1 MKTKLLSY
9 SISLALLSP
18 ALAVADEAEWTFSG
32 FLKNE
37 TALFTQS
44 GTTNG
49 AANAHDSGDVYKSE
63 TSLNLFVNGEL
74 NENLSAHAQFNL
86 IRDFRADIKDYQGSK
101 SYSQHDYLRE
111 LYVDYSWD
119 NVDIRLGKQQ
129 VVWGTADGIK
139 LLDIINPTDFREF
152 SQNTME
158 DSRIP
163 VWMLKADIALSDNTD
178 LQLIAAQVEE
188 NKIPGLNADGDQG
201 HPFMMKGVD
210 SITGSRNGFLNIVPA
225 LGGTAFAF
233 TGFAAQFTQFQ
244 SGKLESVGG
253 NTFTVQNFVDGFSP
267 FCPNGAPPASMGLP
281 PMSCSQFLNM
291 VAQTDGLGGNQ
302 DRTNLV
308 TDTFDATNPDNTFE
322 YMAQASFTT
331 FDTFAGAQSTYKRAY
346 PDGNTPNLGFRLKS
360 SLDNGLNYSLNY
372 LYHYDANPVVSIG
385 WEDQNGQKLTP
396 YMTESTG
403 VTGETVR
410 TMRLAK
416 ADGTPFNANDP
427 LGAND
432 GAANMVF
439 TESLNR
445 VHSIGASFDT
455 ALDTSFLGPVVLRG
469 EFLYDK
475 GGMVPVVDRDAL
487 AVGDL
492 ANGLKPMEAD
502 FFKYVLGL
510 DVTVMT
516 NLMISAQFI
525 QFYNLDYIDE
535 VGKGWGQ
542 GENTGRY
549 TADPATL
556 HLSNGLQRGEKVD
569 NFVSLFFSKPFGEGQ
584 LGRVNNITLYEEG
597 GGYWNRLDAE
607 YSFTDTLIGTAEWNH
622 YWGDENTTF
631 GQMHNASNVQIGLKY
646 LFE

>member
-1 MKTKLLSY
+1 MIKKILSA
-9 SISLALLSP
+9 SISLALCAPSL
-18 ALAVADEAEWTFSG
+18 ALASDAEWTFSG
-32 FLKNE
+32 YLKNE
-37 TALFTQS
+37 TALFTQDGRTIGAS
-44 GTTNG
+44 ETN
-49 AANAHDSGDVYKSE
+49 DRGDVYKSE
-63 TSLNLFVNGEL
+63 TSLNLFVNGEFSDDL
-74 NENLSAHAQFNL
+74 TAHAQFNL
-86 IRDFRADIKDYQGSK
+86 IRDFQAEPDDYKGHK
-101 SYSQHDYLRE
+101 NYSQHDYLRE
-111 LYVDYSWD
+111 LYLDYTWN

-163 VWMLKADIALSDNTD
+163 VWMLKADVAINDNTD

-201 HPFMMKGVD
+201 HPFIMKGVD
-210 SITGSRNGFLNIVPA
+210 SITGKRDGFLNIVPA
-225 LGGTAFAF
+225 LGSTAFAF

-244 SGKLESVGG
+244 SGKLETVGG
-253 NTFTVQNFVDGFSP
+253 NTFTVQNFVDGYSP
-267 FCPNGAPPASMGLP
+267 FCPNGAPPANMGLP

-291 VAQTDGLGGNQ
+291 VAQTEGMGGNQ
-302 DRTNLV
+302 NQTNLV
-308 TDTFDATNPDNTFE
+308 ENEFDASNPDNTFE

-331 FDTFAGAQSTYKRAY
+331 FDTFAGAQSRYERDY
-346 PDGNTPNLGFRLKS
+346 PDGNMPNLGFRLKS
-360 SLDNGLNYSLNY
+360 ALDNGFNFSFNY

-385 WEDQNGQKLTP
+385 WEDSQGQKLTP
-396 YMTESTG
+396 YVTETAG

-410 TMRLAK
+410 TMRLRK
-416 ADGTPFNANDP
+416 GDGTTFNASDP

-432 GAANMVF
+432 GPATLVF
-439 TESLNR
+439 TEDLNR

-475 GGMVPVVDRDAL
+475 GAMAPVVDRDAL
-487 AVGDL
+487 AIGDL
-492 ANGLKPMEAD
+492 AGGLRPVETD
-502 FFKYVLGL
+502 YFKYVLGI
-510 DVTVMT
+510 DITVLT
-516 NLMISAQFI
+516 NLMVSAQFI

-535 VGKGWGQ
+535 AGKGWGQ

-569 NFVSLFFSKPFGEGQ
+569 NYVSLFFSKPFGEGQ

-597 GGYWNRLDAE
+597 GGYWNRFDVE
-607 YSFTDTLIGTAEWNH
+607 YSFTDNLVGSAEWNH
-622 YWGDENTTF
+622 YWGEENTTF
-631 GQMHNASNVQIGLKY
+631 GQMHNASNVQVGLKY